1 MQSYF
6 RLRLRVL
13 GRHLLEL
20 GWWRLL
26 ILGAMLLAVSSKALL
41 TAAHH
46 PVGQWAVPI
55 MGAWLC
61 LSAHWR
67 RNDLDFLQTTAPMFR
82 QWLAVEYAL
91 LLSPAAIALLAYGRV
106 GVALLTVLAAAAVPW
121 LPVPAVRA
129 RKRGGK
135 SLFRAEAFEWVGG
148 WRQSG
153 GMLVWL
159 GLFGVSVWQHQ
170 LPLVAAGAA
179 VLWLLWVL
187 SCYGTAEPSTMVLTA
202 ARGVGAFLWRRVWL
216 LWAYYLLTATPFLAV
231 MATGLATWVSA
242 LGLLLWSLA
251 VLTGALLAKYAFYP
265 NTFLSRTVQA
275 GVVVLGLLIVLNTVY
290 GAVFVAAFP
299 VLLTKSR
306 RRLAAFRYD

>member
-1 MQSYF
+1 MNAYLL
-6 RLRLRVL
+6 LRLRIL
-13 GRHLLEL
+13 RRHLLEL

-26 ILGAMLLAVSSKALL
+26 LLGAMLLAVSSKALL
-41 TAAHH
+41 TAARH
-46 PVGQWAVPI
+46 PVGQWVVPI
-55 MGAWLC
+55 LGMWLC

-67 RNDLDFLQTTAPMFR
+67 RDDLPFLQAVAPTFR

-91 LLSPAAIALLAYGRV
+91 LLSPAAAVLLAHGRV
-106 GVALLTVLAAAAVPW
+106 GAAVLTMLAVAAVPW
-121 LPVPAVRA
+121 LPIPAVRT
-129 RKRGGK
+129 RKQGRS

-148 WRQSG
+148 WRQGG

-159 GLFGVSVWQHQ
+159 GLFGVAVWQHQ

-202 ARGVGAFLWRRVWL
+202 ARGVDAFLWRRVWL
-216 LWAYYLLTATPFLAV
+216 LWAYYLLTATPFLAI
-231 MATGLATWVSA
+231 MAVGSATWVSA
-242 LGLLLWSLA
+242 LGLLLWNLA
-251 VLTGALLAKYAFYP
+251 VLAGALLAKYAFYP
-265 NTFLSRTVQA
+265 NAFLSLTIQV
-275 GVVVLGLLIVLNTVY
+275 GVVALGLLIVLNTVY